1 MIMVCVF
8 IHETIIPEHFCMI
21 LCAFVLQ
28 LHCKLEGFFRE
39 LRESFF
45 VHSTEWLFLKDS
57 SDYLLYSH
65 VLLCLF

>member
-45 VHSTEWLFLKDS
+45 VHSTEWLFP
-57 SDYLLYSH
+57 
-65 VLLCLF
+65 